1 MDYSNKTNEQLITL
15 LRERDADHLIPI
27 REQLNYL
34 QTRDTLDTDYS
45 IESYFSKGHATFQ
58 NLSDTDAEIILEGLN
73 AMPTHIYS
81 NLFRHVLCHRIET
94 EQVEWSIYGDKVT
107 DPS

>member
-1 MDYSNKTNEQLITL
+1 MDYSNKTNEQLITML
-15 LRERDADHLIPI
+15 NEEREDHMLTIN
-27 REQLNYL
+27 EQLNYL
-34 QTRDTLDTDYS
+34 ETRDAVNTDYS
-45 IESYFSKGHATFQ
+45 IDSYFSKGTAKFE

-81 NLFRHVLCHRIET
+81 VLFRHVLCHHIET
-94 EQVEWSIYGDKVT
+94 ERVEWSIDGDKVT